1 MDRVKNITKNI
12 INILCVILFIILALV
27 IYAKLRVS
35 FSNDIHANYFGVR
48 IFEVASG
55 SMEPTLKINDV
66 LLVKVNVDDLKKDD
80 IIAYK
85 SENSIIT
92 HRIVMINDNDLIVK
106 GDANNTV
113 DSPIKK
119 EQVIGKVI
127 KVFPHLGIWKKVL
140 TEPKILILIFIT
152 LLLFDGALSYN
163 GKDKKNNKEDNK
175 KEEVKEIKQE
185 PKKED
190 IKVDVVQEEVKT
202 KNNEDLLTKSKM
214 LAKQNIDELLKQ
226 AEEKI
231 EKEEDQQEEDT
242 EYTIRLDLNEIQK
255 NINKSVK

>member
-35 FSNDIHANYFGVR
+35 FSNDVHANYFGVR

-55 SMEPTLKINDV
+55 SMEPTLNINDV
-66 LLVKVNVDDLKKDD
+66 LLVKVNVDDLQKDD

-119 EQVIGKVI
+119 DQVIGKVI
-127 KVFPHLGIWKKVL
+127 KVFPHLGIWKKIL

-163 GKDKKNNKEDNK
+163 GKDKKNNKEEIK
-175 KEEVKEIKQE
+175 KEKVKEIKQE

-190 IKVDVVQEEVKT
+190 VKVDVIQKEIKT
-202 KNNEDLLTKSKM
+202 KNNEDLLIKSKM

-231 EKEEDQQEEDT
+231 EKEEVKEEDT

>member
-27 IYAKLRVS
+27 IYAKLRVT
-35 FSNDIHANYFGVR
+35 FSNDVHANYFGVR

-55 SMEPTLKINDV
+55 SMEPTLNINDV
-66 LLVKVNVDDLKKDD
+66 LLVKVNVDDLQKDD

-119 EQVIGKVI
+119 DQVIGKVI
-127 KVFPHLGIWKKVL
+127 KVFPHLGIWKKIL

-163 GKDKKNNKEDNK
+163 GKDKKNNKEK
-175 KEEVKEIKQE
+175 VKEIKQE

-190 IKVDVVQEEVKT
+190 VKVDVIQKEIKT
-202 KNNEDLLTKSKM
+202 KNNEDLLIKSKM

-231 EKEEDQQEEDT
+231 EKEEVKEEDT

>member
-1 MDRVKNITKNI
+1 MDQVKNITKNI

-35 FSNDIHANYFGVR
+35 FSNDVHANYFGVR

-55 SMEPTLKINDV
+55 SMEPTLNINDV
-66 LLVKVNVDDLKKDD
+66 LLVKVNVDDLQKDD

-119 EQVIGKVI
+119 DQVIGKVI
-127 KVFPHLGIWKKVL
+127 KVFPHLGIWKKIL

-163 GKDKKNNKEDNK
+163 GKDKKNSKEEIK

-185 PKKED
+185 TKKED
-190 IKVDVVQEEVKT
+190 VKVDVIQKEIKT
-202 KNNEDLLTKSKM
+202 KNNEDLLIKSKM

-231 EKEEDQQEEDT
+231 EKEDVKEEDT

>member
-35 FSNDIHANYFGVR
+35 FSNDVHANYFGVR

-55 SMEPTLKINDV
+55 SMEPTLNINDV
-66 LLVKVNVDDLKKDD
+66 LLVKVNVDDLQKDD

-119 EQVIGKVI
+119 DQVIGKVI
-127 KVFPHLGIWKKVL
+127 KVFPHLGIWKKIL

-163 GKDKKNNKEDNK
+163 GKDKKNSKEEIK
-175 KEEVKEIKQE
+175 KEEVKEIKE
-185 PKKED
+185 ETKKED
-190 IKVDVVQEEVKT
+190 VKVDVIQKEIKT
-202 KNNEDLLTKSKM
+202 KNNEDLLIKSKM

-231 EKEEDQQEEDT
+231 EKEDVKEEDT

>member
-55 SMEPTLKINDV
+55 SMEPTLNINDV
-66 LLVKVNVDDLKKDD
+66 LLVKVNVDDLQKDD

-85 SENSIIT
+85 SENTIIT

-119 EQVIGKVI
+119 DQVIGKVI
-127 KVFPHLGIWKKVL
+127 KVFPHLGIWKKIL

-163 GKDKKNNKEDNK
+163 GKDKKNNKEEIK

-190 IKVDVVQEEVKT
+190 IKVDAIQKEIKT
-202 KNNEDLLTKSKM
+202 KNNEDLLIKSKM

-231 EKEEDQQEEDT
+231 EKEDVKEEDT

>member
-27 IYAKLRVS
+27 IYAKLRVT
-35 FSNDIHANYFGVR
+35 FSNDVHANYFGVR

-66 LLVKVNVDDLKKDD
+66 LLVKVNVDDLQKDD

-85 SENSIIT
+85 SEDSIIT

-113 DSPIKK
+113 DAPIKK
-119 EQVIGKVI
+119 DQVIGKVV
-127 KVFPHLGIWKKVL
+127 KVFPHLGIWKKIL

-163 GKDKKNNKEDNK
+163 GKDKKNNKE
-175 KEEVKEIKQE
+175 EVKEIKQK

-190 IKVDVVQEEVKT
+190 IKVDVIQKEIKT
-202 KNNEDLLTKSKM
+202 KNNDDLLTKSKM

-231 EKEEDQQEEDT
+231 EKEEEQVEEDT

>member
-1 MDRVKNITKNI
+1 MDQVKNITKNI

-35 FSNDIHANYFGVR
+35 FSNDVHANYFGVR

-55 SMEPTLKINDV
+55 SMEPTLNINDV
-66 LLVKVNVDDLKKDD
+66 LLVKVNVDDLQKDD

-113 DSPIKK
+113 DAPIKK
-119 EQVIGKVI
+119 DQVIGKVV
-127 KVFPHLGIWKKVL
+127 KVFPHLGIWKKIL

-163 GKDKKNNKEDNK
+163 GKDKKNNKEEIK

-190 IKVDVVQEEVKT
+190 VKVDVIQKEIKT
-202 KNNEDLLTKSKM
+202 KNNEDLLIKSKM

-231 EKEEDQQEEDT
+231 EKEDVKEEDT

>member
-1 MDRVKNITKNI
+1 MDQVKNITKNI

-35 FSNDIHANYFGVR
+35 FSNDVHANYFGVR

-55 SMEPTLKINDV
+55 SMEPTLNINDV
-66 LLVKVNVDDLKKDD
+66 LLVKVNVDDLQKDD

-119 EQVIGKVI
+119 DQVIGKVV
-127 KVFPHLGIWKKVL
+127 KVFPHLGIWKKIL

-163 GKDKKNNKEDNK
+163 GKDKKNNIEEIK
-175 KEEVKEIKQE
+175 KEKVKEIKQE

-190 IKVDVVQEEVKT
+190 VKVDVIQKEIKT
-202 KNNEDLLTKSKM
+202 KNNEDLLIKSKM

-231 EKEEDQQEEDT
+231 EKEEVKEEDT

>member
-35 FSNDIHANYFGVR
+35 FSNDVHANYFGVR

-55 SMEPTLKINDV
+55 SMEPTLNINDV
-66 LLVKVNVDDLKKDD
+66 LLVKVNVDDLQKDD

-119 EQVIGKVI
+119 DQVIGKVV
-127 KVFPHLGIWKKVL
+127 KVFPHLGIWKKIL

-163 GKDKKNNKEDNK
+163 GKDRKNNKEEIK

-190 IKVDVVQEEVKT
+190 VKVDVIQKEIKT
-202 KNNEDLLTKSKM
+202 KNNEDLLIKSKM

-231 EKEEDQQEEDT
+231 EKEDVKEEDT